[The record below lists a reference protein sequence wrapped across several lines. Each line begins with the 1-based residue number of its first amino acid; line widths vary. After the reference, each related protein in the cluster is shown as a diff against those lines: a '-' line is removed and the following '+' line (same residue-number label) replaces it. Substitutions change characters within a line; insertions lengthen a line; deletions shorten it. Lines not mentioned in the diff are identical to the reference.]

1 MKADSLLLTPG
12 EVAAALG
19 SRAEIQSTG
28 TQAPGQSIGDVVR
41 AAASDSA
48 YRHFRGVLTVGE
60 NERPLAAGIM
70 ALVFDAE
77 SKAERTFTQVAQAAH
92 LRTELEG
99 CNVAVETVTASSGL
113 VSYWGFVQRGVAL
126 VIVTIDTLD
135 PQQVSVADLRSLVAA
150 TAVRLDQAG
159 SRH

>member
-1 MKADSLLLTPG
+1 MRADALLLTPR
-12 EVAAALG
+12 EVAVALG

-28 TQAPGQSIGDVVR
+28 TQAPEQSIGQVIR

-60 NERPLAAGIM
+60 SERPLAAGIM

-77 SKAERTFTQVAQAAH
+77 AKAARTFAHVAEAAH

-99 CNVAVETVTASSGL
+99 CKVAVETVTAPSGL
-113 VSYWGFVQRGVAL
+113 VSYWGYVQRGVAL

-150 TAVRLDQAG
+150 TAARLDRPE
-159 SRH
+159 STE

>member
-1 MKADSLLLTPG
+1 MKAESLLLTPR

-19 SRAEIQSTG
+19 ERAEILSTG
-28 TQAPGQSIGDVVR
+28 TRAPEKSIGDVIR

-48 YRHFRGVLTVGE
+48 YRHFRGVLNVGQI
-60 NERPLAAGIM
+60 ERPLAAGIM

-77 SKAERTFTQVAQAAH
+77 AKAERTFAQVAQAAH
-92 LRTELEG
+92 LRTELDG
-99 CNVAVETVTASSGL
+99 CHVAVETVTAPSGL

-150 TAVRLDQAG
+150 TAARLDLSETTQ
-159 SRH
+159 